1 MGRCQLS
8 SAATGDL
15 DERQVVVGS
24 LATFPPTDQL
34 VLDISE
40 TQVSDWLLRV
50 ATGYISARNNCCT
63 AITIRGTP
71 AWLGVDLLSSLTDSI
86 L

>member
-1 MGRCQLS
+1 MSRCRLS

-24 LATFPPTDQL
+24 LAAFSPTDQL

-40 TQVSDWLLRV
+40 TDVSDWLLAV
-50 ATGYISARNNCCT
+50 ATS
-63 AITIRGTP
+63 
-71 AWLGVDLLSSLTDSI
+71 WLEQLLQCNYH
-86 L
+86 